1 MKLSLIVPCYNE
13 QDNILPFFEETAN
26 AFKELP
32 KEIKS
37 IEIIFVNDGSTDLTS
52 QKLKELYS
60 SYSSIVTVVE
70 FSRNFGKEA
79 AMLAGL
85 RHAQG
90 DFVTIIDADL
100 QQRPEIVVDMV
111 KHLLENEDCDMV
123 AAYQSERIEGRL
135 MSFLK
140 KMFYKCINLAS
151 ETDFYQGASDFRT
164 FRKRVAE
171 TIISLPEYYR
181 FAKGIFSWIGFN
193 TYYMPYKV
201 EKRHAGKSKWSFFK
215 FFKYA
220 LEGIIAFTTLPLKL
234 ATGMGILTFMASI
247 FYMFV
252 VIIQKLFF
260 EVDVPGYATIVVLI
274 LFLGGLQL
282 LLLGVVGE
290 YLARTYIQGKNRPIY
305 IEKQVLKGT
314 KKSFEKDF
322 DDAQNH

>member
-1 MKLSLIVPCYNE
+1 MKLSLIIPCYNE
-13 QDNILPFFEETAN
+13 QDNIFPFFEETAK

-37 IEIIFVNDGSTDLTS
+37 LEMIFINDGSSDLTS

-60 SYSSIVTVVE
+60 SYPSVVSVVN

-85 RHAQG
+85 RHATG

-100 QQRPEIVVDMV
+100 QQRPEIVVNMV

-123 AAYQSERIEGRL
+123 AAYQDERNEGKFI
-135 MSFLK
+135 SFMK
-140 KMFYKCINLAS
+140 KAFYKCINITS
-151 ETDFYQGASDFRT
+151 ETEFFQGASDFRT

-171 TIISLPEYYR
+171 AILSLPEYYR
-181 FAKGIFSWIGFN
+181 FSKGIFSWIGFN
-193 TYYMPYKV
+193 TFYMPYTA
-201 EKRHAGKSKWSFFK
+201 EERHSGESKWSFFK

-220 LEGIIAFTTLPLKL
+220 IDGIIAFTTLPLKV
-234 ATGMGILTFMASI
+234 ATVSGFVIFLASI
-247 FYMFV
+247 IYMIFV
-252 VIIQKLFF
+252 ILKRIILG
-260 EVDVPGYATIVVLI
+260 VDVPGYATIVVLI

-290 YLARTYIQGKNRPIY
+290 YIARTYIQGKNRPVY
-305 IEKQVLKGT
+305 IEKEVLKA
-314 KKSFEKDF
+314 KKMYDEQD
-322 DDAQNH
+322 N

>member
-1 MKLSLIVPCYNE
+1 MKLSLIIPCYNE
-13 QDNILPFFEETAN
+13 QDNIFPFFEETAK

-32 KEIKS
+32 KTINSLEM
-37 IEIIFVNDGSTDLTS
+37 IFVNDGSQDLTS

-60 SYSSIVTVVE
+60 SYPSVVSVVE

-100 QQRPEIVVDMV
+100 QHRPEIVVNMV

-123 AAYQSERIEGRL
+123 AAYQDKRNEGKFI
-135 MSFLK
+135 SFMK
-140 KMFYKCINLAS
+140 KCFYKCINMTS
-151 ETDFYQGASDFRT
+151 ETEFFQGASDFRT

-171 TIISLPEYYR
+171 AILSLPEYYR
-181 FAKGIFSWIGFN
+181 FSKGIFSWIGFN
-193 TYYMPYKV
+193 THYMPYTA
-201 EKRHAGKSKWSFFK
+201 EDRLSGESKWSFFK

-220 LEGIIAFTTLPLKL
+220 IDGIIAFTTLPLKI
-234 ATGMGILTFMASI
+234 ATVSGFAIFVASI
-247 FYMFV
+247 LYMAFV
-252 VIIQKLFF
+252 ILKRLILG
-260 EVDVPGYATIVVLI
+260 VDVPGYATIVVLI

-290 YLARTYIQGKNRPIY
+290 YIARTYIQGKNRPVY
-305 IEKQVLKGT
+305 IEKEVLKA
-314 KKSFEKDF
+314 KKISYDEQD
-322 DDAQNH
+322 N